1 MPRLIAGGRLHSQ
14 QARSSSAT
22 VARRSSHPPWRR
34 RRRRRPPP
42 RRHSPRGAV
51 AKPAPTP
58 PAAHTRAER
67 SRTSARQR
75 DQIDGGAV
83 PVPSRRARRDITP
96 REPVCCGRM
105 AQMMWRGVW
114 PPRAP
119 PRHACR
125 HPVLRRASGSH
136 AAAADQQLDSVVRGH
151 GHLQRGDRPAQPLQ
165 VVVPDRGRCVSIL
178 LDANGRYVG
187 NLSQGG
193 RQ

>member
-1 MPRLIAGGRLHSQ
+1 
-14 QARSSSAT
+14 
-22 VARRSSHPPWRR
+22 
-34 RRRRRPPP
+34 
-42 RRHSPRGAV
+42 
-51 AKPAPTP
+51 
-58 PAAHTRAER
+58 
-67 SRTSARQR
+67 
-75 DQIDGGAV
+75 V

-193 RQ
+193 RQYGRNGRRTAPPTTTRRWRCRRKGAAAAPPCRGAGRARQPSGTDGHTPPHPHWPASQCH